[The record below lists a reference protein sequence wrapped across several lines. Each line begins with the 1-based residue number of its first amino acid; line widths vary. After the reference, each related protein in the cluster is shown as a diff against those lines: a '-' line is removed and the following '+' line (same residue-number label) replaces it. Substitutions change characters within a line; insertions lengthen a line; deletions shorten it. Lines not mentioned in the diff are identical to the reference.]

1 MNPVLMEDVSTLL
14 NNNNMEVIDEF
25 DRLKLMTKLWMINL
39 NSWLRIPVMMKLLVL
54 WKKKI
59 VRKLII

>member
-1 MNPVLMEDVSTLL
+1 MVKV
-14 NNNNMEVIDEF
+14 
-25 DRLKLMTKLWMINL
+25 RLKLMTKLWMINL